1 MCSMKHVIAI
11 VCFFCTAPLLW
22 AQWALV
28 EREPLP
34 APAGVSFAKVKVA
47 GADRRTAE
55 LHVVVFNEKTHTLA
69 VIDDADGSADL
80 ASAAEKRGALAA
92 VNGGYF
98 HPDRAP
104 LGLVVS
110 GGRTLHSLERAK
122 LLSGMVVVSKE
133 GVSLR
138 RVGEF
143 KMSPAVKE
151 ALQAGPFLVDG
162 GKAVAGLNASRGA
175 MRTVVCTI
183 GTGRTALVICG
194 WTTLAETAQIL
205 LTPGVV
211 VEGTKVSR
219 ALNLDGG
226 SSTGLW
232 VRGAGEPFYLREGK
246 DVRNYVAVVAR

>member
-1 MCSMKHVIAI
+1 MKHVIAI
-11 VCFFCTAPLLW
+11 VCFLCTTPLLW

-34 APAGVSFAKVKVA
+34 APAGVTFTKVKVTD
-47 GADRRTAE
+47 GDRRTAE
-55 LHVVVFNEKTHTLA
+55 LHVVAFSEKTHTLA
-69 VIDDADGSADL
+69 VIDDADGAATL

-110 GGRTLHSLERAK
+110 GGRTLHPLERAK
-122 LLSGMVVVSKE
+122 LLSGMVVVSKD

-162 GKAVAGLNASRGA
+162 GKAVAGLNASRNA
-175 MRTVVCTI
+175 LRTVVCTM
-183 GTGRTALVICG
+183 GTDRAALVVCDWVTI
-194 WTTLAETAQIL
+194 AEAAQIL
-205 LTPGVV
+205 LTPGVFPD
-211 VEGTKVSR
+211 GRKVSR

-226 SSTGLW
+226 SSTGMW
-232 VRGAGEPFYLREGK
+232 VRGEGAPFYLREGK

>member
-1 MCSMKHVIAI
+1 MKHVLTI
-11 VCFFCTAPLLW
+11 VCFLCTAPLLW

-28 EREPLP
+28 GREPLP
-34 APAGVSFAKVKVA
+34 APAGVTFAKVKVTGA
-47 GADRRTAE
+47 GQRTAE
-55 LHVVVFNEKTHTLA
+55 LHVVAFSEKTHTLA
-69 VIDDADGSADL
+69 VIDDADGSATL

-110 GGRTLHSLERAK
+110 GGRTLHPLERAK
-122 LLSGMVVVSKE
+122 LLSGMVVVSKD
-133 GVSLR
+133 GMNLR

-143 KMSPAVKE
+143 KMSPSVKE

-162 GKAVAGLNASRGA
+162 GKAVPGLNASRNA
-175 MRTVVCTI
+175 MRTVVCTL
-183 GTGRTALVICG
+183 GADRTALVTCD
-194 WTTLAETAQIL
+194 WVTLAETAQIL
-205 LTPGVV
+205 LTPGVWP
-211 VEGTKVSR
+211 EGRKVSR

-232 VRGAGEPFYLREGK
+232 VRGEGEPFYLREGK
-246 DVRNYVAVVAR
+246 DVRNYLAVVAR